1 MKRNEK
7 KPDETRDRATAPLL
21 ENLRR
26 VTSVELFAGRRK
38 LFIEHAG
45 EVYLLRHTSKGKL
58 ILTK

>member
-1 MKRNEK
+1 MKRIEK
-7 KPDETRDRATAPLL
+7 KEDETRDHPTAVLW
-21 ENLRR
+21 ERMRR
-26 VTSVELFAGRRK
+26 VKSVELFAGRRE